1 MPIEKEGINFM
12 TKYEWES
19 ELKKGIHRLPDSEIK
34 RVVEYYDEL
43 FYDKADRGKREADI
57 IAEFGNPNDVAYKII
72 ADYDGE
78 LKSESTVPP
87 PIIKA
92 EQAEVKPEPS
102 QYNGYGDYS
111 RYGDYSANH
120 AERVAPV
127 SVEPTAS
134 EFTAS
139 ANQKVATAP
148 VKKVKSNGGRV
159 VALVLFSV
167 FLGWAFFAVAAILWA
182 VLVAMVAAGGAFVVV
197 GAGGTVMSFIAMTSS
212 VGAGFAQLGMYV
224 ALVGFGLIFIVLFV
238 KLIKLSAKATA
249 SVFNSMKNFITVKK
263 EGN

>member
-1 MPIEKEGINFM
+1 M

-72 ADYDGE
+72 SDYDGE
-78 LKSESTVPP
+78 LKSENTVPP
-87 PIIKA
+87 PVIKA
-92 EQAEVKPEPS
+92 DQSTAKPETS

-111 RYGDYSANH
+111 RYGDYSGKH
-120 AERVAPV
+120 AEQIMPV
-127 SVEPTAS
+127 SAAP
-134 EFTAS
+134 TAS
-139 ANQKVATAP
+139 ANTSSVKQAVAPPEP

-182 VLVAMVAAGGAFVVV
+182 VLAAMVAAGGAFVVV
-197 GAGGTVMSFIAMTSS
+197 GAGGAVMAFMAMTSS

-238 KLIKLSAKATA
+238 KLIKLCAKATA
-249 SVFNSMKNFITVKK
+249 SVFGSMKRFITAKK
-263 EGN
+263 ESN